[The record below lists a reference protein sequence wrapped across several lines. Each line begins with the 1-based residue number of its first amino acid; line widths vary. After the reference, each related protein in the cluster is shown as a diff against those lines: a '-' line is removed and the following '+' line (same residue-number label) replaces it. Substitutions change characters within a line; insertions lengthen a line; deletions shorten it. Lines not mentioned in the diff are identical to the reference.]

1 MDCPGCG
8 MQRAT
13 ISLLK
18 GDLYESF
25 VMYPPLL
32 FILGMIAFVIIH
44 FTFKLKHG
52 ASIIKWAFILNVGL
66 ILINF
71 LLKINHLGKGIFP
84 FV

>member
-1 MDCPGCG
+1 

-32 FILGMIAFVIIH
+32 FILGMIAFVIIR
-44 FTFKLKHG
+44 FAFKLKHG
-52 ASIIKWAFILNVGL
+52 ASIIKWVFILNVGL

-71 LLKINHLGKGIFP
+71 LLKISHLGKGIFP